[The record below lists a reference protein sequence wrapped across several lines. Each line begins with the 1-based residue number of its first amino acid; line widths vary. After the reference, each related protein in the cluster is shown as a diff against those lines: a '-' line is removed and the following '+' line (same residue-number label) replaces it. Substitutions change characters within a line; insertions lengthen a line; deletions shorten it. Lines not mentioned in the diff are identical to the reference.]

1 MVQDCLGDDFV
12 LRSWV
17 QLLLWKYF
25 GFSPF
30 GYRNEVKKV
39 PHSFFTMGGHIG
51 PIGPVGSQVRSAKKL
66 IIRLF
71 LVQSTLS
78 RSLDLNGPKREL
90 SKVLELNSALSTTI
104 FS

>member
-1 MVQDCLGDDFV
+1 MVRDRVGDDFV

-39 PHSFFTMGGHIG
+39 PLISRRAQNG
-51 PIGPVGSQVRSAKKL
+51 PGWESEVGS
-66 IIRLF
+66 
-71 LVQSTLS
+71 
-78 RSLDLNGPKREL
+78 GKREL
-90 SKVLELNSALSTTI
+90 SGPFPCKALI
-104 FS
+104 PAHLA